1 MAKPLA
7 PPHLSSRCVGAH
19 PCAPTSEDDL
29 PYQVR
34 VTADGDLETARR
46 YDFGGQLDATMI
58 VHPKLDD
65 FTTDGRKSPDIEIP
79 IDVPTM
85 MSSEIEEVSYLESTA
100 NGVELRSE
108 VYLLPCHDQLDD
120 AQSVVASLLEHWQ
133 THGAMDIEVLC
144 IPYPGILVAGEVPD
158 VRRPLGEP
166 ADKDPPWQPRRIPDL
181 TSAENWYLVDT
192 SLNRRRLSE
201 RWSSVNGCSMVPR
214 RRLRVEET
222 LPSWASVRPPRA
234 SRCRQTVAAQGD
246 PSRRPRAFG
255 RGACGDARK
264 LWVSSLFHAD
274 AGNHWDMGILG
285 RFLCWACVPSDC
297 RVWVEKKLPEDN
309 VKDLSTDLQKQRP
322 LLIVA
327 KDVESEVLGTLI
339 INKLRAGIK
348 VIVEELG
355 MNLEN
360 VEPHML
366 GSCKKVSA
374 ALDALVNIAD
384 GRINIHFLMALAAF
398 ASIFMGNAL
407 EGGLLL
413 AMFNL
418 AHIAE
423 EYFTSKSIFDVRE
436 LKENLPEFALL
447 LETSGEESV
456 QFSNLSYTKV
466 PVHDLEVG
474 SHILVRAGE
483 VSLSLLVVSI
493 LSSMSSQAAFKIG
506 TALVFTGFKAYEKWE
521 DNIDSMCSS
530 SVQVLFKCAG
540 IRLILLRRGKFEIEE
555 YDRIDRRQLH
565 FSGSPSAPL
574 SCDNWASR
582 VRRRPAQPFAG
593 PFPGLRRVLRRR
605 RVPSS
610 CQSSKDS
617 ASQEAHNIRMC
628 GPRKRRLD
636 EVCLERFQQ
645 YSRTYIQS
653 WILQGKVIVDG
664 RVVNKAG
671 TQVSDKSVIEIKAE
685 IPKYVCRAGHKLEA
699 AIKGFDIDCDGKIAL
714 DSGLS
719 TGGFT
724 DCLLQHGA
732 SHVYGVDVGYGQ
744 VAEKIRTHE
753 RVSVIE
759 RTNLRYLS
767 QLPEP
772 VDLVTLDLS
781 FISILLV

>member
-1 MAKPLA
+1 
-7 PPHLSSRCVGAH
+7 
-19 PCAPTSEDDL
+19 SEDDL
-29 PYQVR
+29 PYQLR

-65 FTTDGRKSPDIEIP
+65 LTTDGRKSPDIEIP
-79 IDVPTM
+79 IDAPTM
-85 MSSEIEEVSYLESTA
+85 MSSEIEDVSYLESTA
-100 NGVELRSE
+100 NNVELISE

-158 VRRPLGEP
+158 TLPGSPGES
-166 ADKDPPWQPRRIPDL
+166 PDL
-181 TSAENWYLVDT
+181 TSAKNWYLVDT

-201 RWSSVNGCSMVPR
+201 RWSSVNDCSLVPR

-255 RGACGDARK
+255 RGASGDARK

-297 RVWVEKKLPEDN
+297 RAWVEKKLSEDN

-339 INKLRAGIK
+339 INKLHAGIK
-348 VIVEELG
+348 VIAEELG

-374 ALDALVNIAD
+374 ALDALVNIAG
-384 GRINIHFLMALAAF
+384 GRINIHVLMALAAF

-413 AMFNL
+413 VMFNL

-423 EYFTSKSIFDVRE
+423 EYFTSKSMFDVRE
-436 LKENLPEFALL
+436 LKENHPEFALL

-493 LSSMSSQAAFKIG
+493 LSSMSSQAAFIIG

-521 DNIDSMCSS
+521 DSIDSMCSS

-540 IRLILLRRGKFEIEE
+540 IRLILLR
-555 YDRIDRRQLH
+555 
-565 FSGSPSAPL
+565 
-574 SCDNWASR
+574 
-582 VRRRPAQPFAG
+582 
-593 PFPGLRRVLRRR
+593 
-605 RVPSS
+605 
-610 CQSSKDS
+610 
-617 ASQEAHNIRMC
+617 
-628 GPRKRRLD
+628 
-636 EVCLERFQQ
+636 
-645 YSRTYIQS
+645 
-653 WILQGKVIVDG
+653 
-664 RVVNKAG
+664 
-671 TQVSDKSVIEIKAE
+671 
-685 IPKYVCRAGHKLEA
+685 
-699 AIKGFDIDCDGKIAL
+699 
-714 DSGLS
+714 
-719 TGGFT
+719 
-724 DCLLQHGA
+724 
-732 SHVYGVDVGYGQ
+732 
-744 VAEKIRTHE
+744 
-753 RVSVIE
+753 
-759 RTNLRYLS
+759 
-767 QLPEP
+767 
-772 VDLVTLDLS
+772 
-781 FISILLV
+781 